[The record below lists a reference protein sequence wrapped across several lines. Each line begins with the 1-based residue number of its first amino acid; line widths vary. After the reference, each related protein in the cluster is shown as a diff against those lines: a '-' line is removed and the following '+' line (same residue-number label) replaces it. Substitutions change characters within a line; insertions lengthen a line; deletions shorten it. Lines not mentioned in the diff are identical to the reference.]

1 MAVQD
6 YIFQE
11 ETVEKRNFGAWLVAK
26 MVAAGW
32 QQVGSNPPTA
42 VTDPATKFYMMKTKR
57 DADGAEVYISI
68 NDYQLRMVH
77 NASYAAILN
86 LILYP
91 DYTPGAAGTTGTSS
105 RSLAQSAGTG
115 TTSAFSFLI
124 AGAAGTQFAADS
136 LMTIRFSITKTNVT
150 LFTRGPSIN
159 NVAGQMLFFGLPDFL
174 QKEKVSS
181 GAIIFGSGSAGT
193 LNDQPLVCD
202 SVLGAPVRTSMYEIL
217 NYWINPSKSPDAAG
231 QFPLM
236 PIFNGGTDT
245 GLRSR
250 IPSFFLLMDGGVLD
264 RDIIQV
270 SGMNFEI
277 MVAQSAFSSDLNSMK
292 TMAYRIS

>member
-1 MAVQD
+1 MAVTD

-11 ETVEKRNFGAWLVAK
+11 ETVEKRNFGAWLVGK

-42 VTDPATKFYMMKTKR
+42 VSDPATKFYMMKSKR

-77 NASYAAILN
+77 GASYSAVLN
-86 LILYP
+86 LILYT

-105 RSLAQSAGTG
+105 RSLTNSAGTG
-115 TTSAFSFLI
+115 TTSTFSFLI
-124 AGAAGTQFAADS
+124 AGAPGTQFAADS
-136 LMTIRFSITKTNVT
+136 LMAVRFSITKTNVT

-181 GAIIFGSGSAGT
+181 GGIIFGSGSSGT
-193 LNDQPLVCD
+193 GNDQPIVCD
-202 SVLGAPVRTSMYEIL
+202 SVLGAPVRTGMYEIS
-217 NYWINPSKSPDAAG
+217 NYWINPLKSPDAAG

-236 PIFNGGTDT
+236 PIFCGGTDT

-250 IPSFFLLMDGGVLD
+250 LPSFFLLMDGGIID
-264 RDIIQV
+264 RDIIQI

-277 MVAQSAFSSDLNSMK
+277 MVAQAGFSSELNNMK